1 MKLTDAQI
9 EYFISAAL
17 KLPQGKRKQYLDQ
30 VDFLIRRLEAK
41 IKDSGAFQVVGFK
54 KTGSLMKGTVIR
66 PRGDDGV
73 DADVAVY
80 LNVAESDRGDIARLH
95 DIILKLVR
103 AVYPQKAAEDF
114 KKQPR
119 TLGIH
124 FRDSDLDVDLVPI
137 IPIANRSGYG
147 WQPSAE
153 GGEPI
158 KTSVDGQLAFIKKR
172 SDGDKS
178 YRSLVR
184 LLKKWRNEQGLDA
197 LRSFL
202 IELLV
207 AYLQD
212 RDGPAP
218 TLEEGLMRFF
228 LYVAQSKVKESIKFA
243 ENGAVSVFPKDAVVV
258 LDPVNS
264 ENNVARRLSDSE
276 RLSIARASED
286 AWEKIHVASCKAGKG
301 ETVELWKS
309 VFGRSFVIE
318 DR

>member
-124 FRDSDLDVDLVPI
+124 FRDSDLDVDLVP
-137 IPIANRSGYG
+137 
-147 WQPSAE
+147 
-153 GGEPI
+153 
-158 KTSVDGQLAFIKKR
+158 
-172 SDGDKS
+172 
-178 YRSLVR
+178 
-184 LLKKWRNEQGLDA
+184 
-197 LRSFL
+197 
-202 IELLV
+202 
-207 AYLQD
+207 
-212 RDGPAP
+212 
-218 TLEEGLMRFF
+218 
-228 LYVAQSKVKESIKFA
+228 
-243 ENGAVSVFPKDAVVV
+243 
-258 LDPVNS
+258 
-264 ENNVARRLSDSE
+264 
-276 RLSIARASED
+276 
-286 AWEKIHVASCKAGKG
+286 
-301 ETVELWKS
+301 
-309 VFGRSFVIE
+309 
-318 DR
+318 